1 MIDPVTVLE
10 IWEREV
16 QHTLSEESR
25 TRFLSR
31 SELRELGMM
40 DLDVLTEAARTAR
53 AKSLEG
59 HLLLREWVLV
69 ARGAA
74 SRRKQAKQATTELRA
89 QRQREDEDRLRD
101 VEVRTQEDVAARAG
115 LICSRCG
122 GVLMDSGY
130 CRNCYRKG
138 R

>member
-1 MIDPVTVLE
+1 MIDPVTVLG

-25 TRFLSR
+25 RSFVSR
-31 SELRELGMM
+31 SELEELGMT

-69 ARGAA
+69 ARTA

-89 QRQREDEDRLRD
+89 QREREDEDRLRD
-101 VEVRTQEDVAARAG
+101 VEVRTEEDVAARTG

-130 CRNCYRKG
+130 CRTCYRKG